1 MASDEDDA
9 IELAQQLRDS
19 VQVYFV
25 LAPEKGA
32 EEYREFS
39 TLRE

>member
-1 MASDEDDA
+1 MASDESDA
-9 IELAQQLRDS
+9 IELAKKLRDS

-25 LAPEKGA
+25 LAPERGK

-39 TLRE
+39 TLE